1 MFGCYEALH
10 LGSVTEAL
18 EDFTGGVAES
28 VDIEKGKYA
37 SQPEKRKELFN
48 MMKERIEKGALL
60 GAFITVNMAVRFQGG
75 GLHGVPEGPSSNKQ
89 TKPKSDP
96 HVLRPWSRLILGTL

>member
-1 MFGCYEALH
+1 MH

-28 VDIEKGKYA
+28 VELWKEGYNEDV
-37 SQPEKRKELFN
+37 PKRKDLYE

-60 GAFITVNMAVRFQGG
+60 GAFLTVTFYFYT
-75 GLHGVPEGPSSNKQ
+75 S
-89 TKPKSDP
+89 
-96 HVLRPWSRLILGTL
+96 

>member
-1 MFGCYEALH
+1 MCLPFYRIFGCYEALH

-28 VDIEKGKYA
+28 VELEKERYYELE
-37 SQPEKRKELFN
+37 PKRNELFQ

-60 GAFITVNMAVRFQGG
+60 GAFLTV
-75 GLHGVPEGPSSNKQ
+75 
-89 TKPKSDP
+89 
-96 HVLRPWSRLILGTL
+96 SRLITMRYYTVQER